1 MARPVATQ
9 VARLFLRDRRNRLTP
24 LVATLAATLL
34 PAAAIAAARE
44 CAQSPDKVIELCV
57 AIDNGRAVYA
67 VSRAG
72 QPVIAP
78 SALGLDFAGEPAA
91 RYTALTTPRRNSA
104 DSTWEQPWG
113 EQRLVRDRHTE
124 LAVTLTGDT
133 VLTKNVQVTFRL
145 FDDGIGFRYSYA
157 NIPAGQAVS
166 VAADRTEF
174 RPVGDHQSWWYQA
187 LGPDRDE
194 YLYTQADARRITLAE
209 SPLTLRRS
217 DGLHLSIH
225 EAALVDFPSMLLS
238 GDGAGKLTAWL
249 MPAPDGVLARKT
261 GAFTT
266 PWRTILIGD
275 SAAALADSRLTLN
288 LNEPNK
294 LGDVSWVKPGKYVG
308 IWWEMHLEKSTWG
321 SGPKHGA
328 NTANVKRYMDFAAK
342 YGFDGVL
349 VEGWNK
355 GWDGDWIANGDKFS
369 FTEPYPDFDLAG
381 ITAYGRTKGVRL
393 IGHHETG
400 GGVPNYEAQ
409 LADAMRLYGRMGV
422 TQVKTGHVHPS
433 GTIRDSEGK
442 GHWFADQYMV
452 RHHLRVAEVAA
463 ANRIAVNAHEPVKD
477 TGLRRTFPNMIA
489 REGARGQEFNA
500 WGRPTN
506 PPEHVTILP
515 FTRML
520 AGPMDYTPGIFD
532 ITHGKSDLNHRVQS
546 TLATQLALYVVLYSP
561 VQMAADLPENY
572 EKHPDA
578 FRFIRDV
585 PTDWETSRTLQ
596 AAIGDYA
603 VVARQPRDGRD
614 WFLGAVTDETA
625 RTLDQPLNFLSEGKR
640 YEAQI
645 YRDGP
650 GADYRTSPL
659 ALTVETR
666 LVTRAD
672 RMSLAMAPGGGV
684 AVRFRALD

>member
-1 MARPVATQ
+1 MRVASNRRRFG
-9 VARLFLRDRRNRLTP
+9 AMLF
-24 LVATLAATLL
+24 ASALALLL
-34 PAAAIAAARE
+34 PSIATAAPRE
-44 CAQSPDKVIELCV
+44 CAQSPGKVIELCV
-57 AIDNGRAVYA
+57 AVEDGRATYS

-72 QPVIAP
+72 KPVIAP
-78 SALGLDFAGEPAA
+78 STLGLDFAGEAAA
-91 RYTALTTPRRNSA
+91 RYTALTAPRRSA
-104 DSTWEQPWG
+104 ANATWEQPWG
-113 EQRLVRDRHTE
+113 EQRLIRDRHTE
-124 LAVTLTGDT
+124 FAVNLTGDT
-133 VLTKNVQVTFRL
+133 ALTKNVQVTFRL
-145 FDDGIGFRYSYA
+145 FDDGIGFRYGYTDIA
-157 NIPAGQAVS
+157 AGQAVA
-166 VAADRTEF
+166 VTAERTEF
-174 RPVGDHQSWWYQA
+174 RPVGDYQAWWYQA

-194 YLYTQADARRITLAE
+194 YLYTQTDARRITLAE
-209 SPLTLRRS
+209 TPLTLRRS
-217 DGLHLSIH
+217 DGLHMSIH
-225 EAALVDFPSMLLS
+225 EAALIDFPSMLLS
-238 GDGAGKLTAWL
+238 GDGTGTLTAHL

-275 SAAALADSRLTLN
+275 SAAALADSRITLN

-328 NTANVKRYMDFAAK
+328 NTANVERYMDFAAK

-355 GWDGDWIANGDKFS
+355 GWDGDWVANGDKFS
-369 FTEPYPDFDLAG
+369 FTQSYPDFDIAA
-381 ITAYGRTKGVRL
+381 ITAYGRSKGVRL

-409 LADAMRLYGRMGV
+409 LADAMRFYGKLGV
-422 TQVKTGHVHPS
+422 TQVKTGHVRPS
-433 GTIRDSEGK
+433 GMILDAEGK

-452 RHHLRVAEVAA
+452 RHHLHVAEVAA

-477 TGLRRTFPNMIA
+477 TGLRRTWPNMIS

-506 PPEHVTILP
+506 PPEHVTVLP

-532 ITHGKSDLNHRVQS
+532 IAHGKTDLNQRVQS

-572 EKHPDA
+572 AKHPDA
-578 FRFIRDV
+578 FQFILDV

-596 AAIGDYA
+596 STIGDYA
-603 VVARQPRDGRD
+603 VVARQPRGGQD

-625 RTLDQPLNFLSEGKR
+625 RTLDQPLDFLAVGKR
-640 YEAQI
+640 YDAQI

-650 GADYRTSPL
+650 GADYRTNPL
-659 ALTVETR
+659 SLTVEKR
-666 LVTRAD
+666 IVTRAD
-672 RMSLAMAPGGGV
+672 RMTLAMAPGGGI
-684 AVRFRALD
+684 AIRFRALD